1 MSLRDKVK
9 ELSGKRTFDDGYVC
23 PVLGPVSIRSLT
35 EAEFQE
41 CLFWSVKED
50 WSRDRDRR
58 KLENAKYLQMTLVD
72 ADRNLVFADTMED
85 ILALAGLSKPVF
97 TPLYD
102 RAFAWNNPPTE
113 KN

>member
-1 MSLRDKVK
+1 MSLRDKVH
-9 ELSGKRTFDDGYVC
+9 ELAGKRTFDDGYVC

-35 EAEFQE
+35 EAEYQE

-50 WSRDRDRR
+50 WNRDRDRR
-58 KLENAKYLQMTLVD
+58 KLDNAKYLQMTLVD
-72 ADRNLVFADTMED
+72 DERNLIFADTIED
-85 ILALAGLSKPVF
+85 IKALANLAKPVF

-102 RAFAWNNPPTE
+102 RAFAWNNPSTA